1 MPPLLALA
9 GGHRRG
15 VVATGAMRTL
25 RRAAALAALL
35 SLDRA
40 TKLWA
45 MRDLSVRGSIPVLP
59 FFELTYVENT
69 GAAFGLGRGGNGSN
83 NFFIAVSVVL
93 IVVLARQ
100 LRRWPSGDRCLQAG
114 GTLVLAG
121 ALGNLY
127 DRLAYKYVV
136 DFLYVHHW
144 PVFNIA
150 DSCIC
155 VGAALLAWGLKDDPK
170 PAA

>member
-1 MPPLLALA
+1 MRALRPA
-9 GGHRRG
+9 A
-15 VVATGAMRTL
+15 VVALVA
-25 RRAAALAALL
+25 
-35 SLDRA
+35 LDRA

-45 MRDLSVRGSIPVLP
+45 MGDLRRLGSIPVLP

-69 GAAFGLGRGGNGSN
+69 GAAFGLGRGANGA
-83 NFFIAVSVVL
+83 FIAVSVIL
-93 IVVLARQ
+93 IAALARL
-100 LRRWPSGDRCLQAG
+100 LRRWPKDDLRLQAG
-114 GTLVLAG
+114 GLLVLSG

-144 PVFNIA
+144 PVFNVA

-155 VGAALLAWGLKDDPK
+155 VGAALLAWGLKDENT
-170 PAA
+170 PAAAR

>member
-1 MPPLLALA
+1 MRALRPA
-9 GGHRRG
+9 V
-15 VVATGAMRTL
+15 VVALVA
-25 RRAAALAALL
+25 
-35 SLDRA
+35 LDRA

-45 MRDLSVRGSIPVLP
+45 MGGLRRVGSVPVLP

-69 GAAFGLGRGGNGSN
+69 GAAFGLGRGANGA
-83 NFFIAVSVVL
+83 FIAVSVVL
-93 IVVLARQ
+93 IAVLVRL
-100 LRRWPSGDRCLQAG
+100 LRRWPKDDLWLQAG
-114 GTLVLAG
+114 GLLVLSG

-144 PVFNIA
+144 PVFNVA

-155 VGAALLAWGLKDDPK
+155 VGAGLLAWGLKDEK
-170 PAA
+170 PSAAAR